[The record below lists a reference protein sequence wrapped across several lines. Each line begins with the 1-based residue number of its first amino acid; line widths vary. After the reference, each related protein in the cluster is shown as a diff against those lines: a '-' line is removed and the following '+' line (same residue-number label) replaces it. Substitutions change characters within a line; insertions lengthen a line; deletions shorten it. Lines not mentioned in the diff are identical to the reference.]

1 MALFSRIG
9 RPVILRDRHRR
20 YVPACGLLHR
30 PHPQRREAGRPSG
43 AGTDQ
48 VRNGNQPQDGQ
59 GARSHRAGE
68 SPRPRRRG
76 DRMIAAMKRRD
87 FIKMITGSV
96 AAWPLA
102 AWAQQP
108 TMPVN
113 GVLCGALPGPYAPFA
128 AAYHRGL
135 KESGYV
141 EGVNTAVEYRWAE
154 GEVDRLPALA
164 AELVRRQVAVIA
176 ATGGISS
183 ALAAKAATTTIPI
196 VFGVSEDPVKHG
208 LVASLARP
216 GGNATGVNF
225 LVAEPGSKQLGL
237 LHELVPA
244 AVRVGLLVNPRIP
257 QTETATRDVVAAAS
271 AIGLQV
277 DVVEAS
283 ESREIEAAFRTLV
296 RNRADALVV
305 GPDPFFASRRLQ
317 LATLAT
323 RHAIPAVYN
332 IREYPEAG
340 GLMSY
345 GTSQTETYRQVGI
358 YTGKI
363 LKGAKPADLPVV
375 QSSKFELVI
384 NLPTARALGVE
395 VPPTL
400 LARADEV
407 IE

>member
-1 MALFSRIG
+1 MSG
-9 RPVILRDRHRR
+9 M
-20 YVPACGLLHR
+20 G
-30 PHPQRREAGRPSG
+30 RREFVALLGG
-43 AGTDQ
+43 A
-48 VRNGNQPQDGQ
+48 
-59 GARSHRAGE
+59 A
-68 SPRPRRRG
+68 
-76 DRMIAAMKRRD
+76 
-87 FIKMITGSV
+87 
-96 AAWPLA
+96 AAWPVVA
-102 AWAQQP
+102 RAQQP
-108 TMPVN
+108 AMPVI
-113 GVLCGALPGPYAPFA
+113 GFLSGALPGPYAPFA

-135 KESGYV
+135 KETGYV
-141 EGVNTAVEYRWAE
+141 EGVNTAIEYRWAE

-196 VFGVSEDPVKHG
+196 VFGVAQDPVKLG
-208 LVASLARP
+208 LVASLNRP
-216 GGNATGVNF
+216 GGNVTGVNF
-225 LVAEPGSKQLGL
+225 LVVDLGSKQLGL

-257 QTETATRDVVAAAS
+257 PTELATRDVAAA
-271 AIGLQV
+271 AAGIGLQI

-283 ESREIEAAFRTLV
+283 DSREIEAAFRTLV

-332 IREYPEAG
+332 IREYAEAG

-384 NLPTARALGVE
+384 NLPTARALGLE
-395 VPPTL
+395 VPPAL

>member
-1 MALFSRIG
+1 MASHIG
-9 RPVILRDRHRR
+9 RRKFLATLV
-20 YVPACGLLHR
+20 G
-30 PHPQRREAGRPSG
+30 G
-43 AGTDQ
+43 A
-48 VRNGNQPQDGQ
+48 
-59 GARSHRAGE
+59 
-68 SPRPRRRG
+68 
-76 DRMIAAMKRRD
+76 
-87 FIKMITGSV
+87 

-102 AWAQQP
+102 ARAQQP
-108 TMPVN
+108 AMPVI
-113 GVLCGALPGPYAPFA
+113 GFLSGALSSPYAPFA
-128 AAYHRGL
+128 AAYHSGL
-135 KESGYV
+135 KETGYV
-141 EGVNTAVEYRWAE
+141 EGVNTAIEYRWAE

-176 ATGGISS
+176 ATGGMPS

-196 VFGVSEDPVKHG
+196 VFLVGEDPVKVG
-208 LVASLARP
+208 LVASLPRP

-225 LVAEPGSKQLGL
+225 LVVELASKQLGL
-237 LHELVPA
+237 LHELVPT

-257 QTETATRDVVAAAS
+257 QTELATRDVAAAAS
-271 AIGLQV
+271 AIGLQIE
-277 DVVEAS
+277 VVEAS
-283 ESREIEAAFRTLV
+283 DSREIEAAFRTLV

-305 GPDPFFASRRLQ
+305 GPDPFFVSRRLQ

-332 IREYPEAG
+332 IREYAEAG

-345 GTSQTETYRQVGI
+345 GTSPTEAYRQVGI

>member
-1 MALFSRIG
+1 MASHIG
-9 RPVILRDRHRR
+9 RRKFLATLV
-20 YVPACGLLHR
+20 G
-30 PHPQRREAGRPSG
+30 G
-43 AGTDQ
+43 A
-48 VRNGNQPQDGQ
+48 
-59 GARSHRAGE
+59 
-68 SPRPRRRG
+68 
-76 DRMIAAMKRRD
+76 
-87 FIKMITGSV
+87 

-102 AWAQQP
+102 ARAQQP
-108 TMPVN
+108 AMPVI
-113 GVLCGALPGPYAPFA
+113 GFLSGALSSPYAPFA
-128 AAYHRGL
+128 AAYHSGL
-135 KESGYV
+135 KETGYV
-141 EGVNTAVEYRWAE
+141 EGVNTAIEYRWAE

-164 AELVRRQVAVIA
+164 AELVRRQVAA
-176 ATGGISS
+176 
-183 ALAAKAATTTIPI
+183 IPI
-196 VFGVSEDPVKHG
+196 VFLVGEDPVKVG
-208 LVASLARP
+208 LVASLPRP

-225 LVAEPGSKQLGL
+225 LVVELASKQLGL
-237 LHELVPA
+237 LHELVPT

-257 QTETATRDVVAAAS
+257 QTELATRDVAAAAS
-271 AIGLQV
+271 AIGLQIE
-277 DVVEAS
+277 VVEAS
-283 ESREIEAAFRTLV
+283 DSREIEAAFRTLV

-305 GPDPFFASRRLQ
+305 GPDPFFVSRRLQ

-332 IREYPEAG
+332 IREYAEAG

>member
-1 MALFSRIG
+1 
-9 RPVILRDRHRR
+9 
-20 YVPACGLLHR
+20 
-30 PHPQRREAGRPSG
+30 
-43 AGTDQ
+43 
-48 VRNGNQPQDGQ
+48 
-59 GARSHRAGE
+59 
-68 SPRPRRRG
+68 
-76 DRMIAAMKRRD
+76 MKRRE
-87 FIKMITGSV
+87 FITVVGGA

-102 AWAQQP
+102 ARAQQA
-108 TMPVN
+108 MPVI
-113 GVLCGALPGPYAPFA
+113 GCLDSRSPDIYADHLRAF
-128 AAYHRGL
+128 RQGL
-135 KESGYV
+135 KDTGYV
-141 EGVNTAVEYRWAE
+141 EGETVEVVYRWAE
-154 GEVDRLPALA
+154 NQIDRLPALA
-164 AELVRRQVAVIA
+164 ADLVRHQVAVIV
-176 ATGGISS
+176 ATGGSHV
-183 ALAAKAATTTIPI
+183 ALAAKAATTTVPI
-196 VFGVSEDPVKHG
+196 VFVVPDNPVTLG

-225 LVAEPGSKQLGL
+225 LVAELGSKQLGL

-244 AVRVGLLVNPRIP
+244 AVRVGLLVNPRVP
-257 QTETATRDVVAAAS
+257 QTELATRDVAAAAS
-271 AIGLQV
+271 AIGLQI

-283 ESREIEAAFRTLV
+283 DSREIEAAFRTLV

-332 IREYPEAG
+332 IREYAEAG

-345 GTSQTETYRQVGI
+345 GTSRMEAYRQVGI

-384 NLPTARALGVE
+384 NLPTARALGLE
-395 VPPTL
+395 IPATL

>member
-1 MALFSRIG
+1 MASHIG
-9 RPVILRDRHRR
+9 RRKFLATLV
-20 YVPACGLLHR
+20 G
-30 PHPQRREAGRPSG
+30 G
-43 AGTDQ
+43 A
-48 VRNGNQPQDGQ
+48 
-59 GARSHRAGE
+59 
-68 SPRPRRRG
+68 
-76 DRMIAAMKRRD
+76 
-87 FIKMITGSV
+87 

-102 AWAQQP
+102 ARAQQP
-108 TMPVN
+108 AMPVI
-113 GVLCGALPGPYAPFA
+113 GFLSGALSSPYAPFA
-128 AAYHRGL
+128 AAYHSGL
-135 KESGYV
+135 KETGYV
-141 EGVNTAVEYRWAE
+141 EGVNTAIEYRWAE

-176 ATGGISS
+176 ATGGMPS

-196 VFGVSEDPVKHG
+196 VFLVGEDPVKVG
-208 LVASLARP
+208 LVASLPRP

-225 LVAEPGSKQLGL
+225 LVVELASKQLGL
-237 LHELVPA
+237 LHELVPT

-257 QTETATRDVVAAAS
+257 QTELATRDVAAAAS
-271 AIGLQV
+271 AIGLQIE
-277 DVVEAS
+277 VVEAS
-283 ESREIEAAFRTLV
+283 DSREIEAAFRTLV

-332 IREYPEAG
+332 IREYAEAG

-363 LKGAKPADLPVV
+363 LKGAKPADLPVM
-375 QSSKFELVI
+375 QSTKFELVI
-384 NLPTARALGVE
+384 NLSTARALGLE
-395 VPPTL
+395 IPATL